1 MLGRRAL
8 GVGRRGK
15 YLLIALDGGLELI
28 VHLGMTGACLTGPGE
43 RPHLRWRL
51 RLDDGSTLD
60 FDDPR
65 RFGRAW
71 VRPAGQWR
79 GIKTLERMGAEP
91 VAGPPAPGLLEALRR
106 KAMIKPLL
114 LSQQAVAGVGNI
126 YADEALWLARVH
138 PRQRGLGS
146 RKAALLAAAI
156 VAVLTGAV
164 ERGGTTLRNYRD
176 SDGRAGGYQAA
187 LNVYGRE
194 GEPCPRCGAAIRKVR
209 LGGRGT
215 HFCPKCQRRYP
226 ASFRSRKSVP
236 RRDAAASP
244 DRLSAGRRRPRA
256 R

>member
-1 MLGRRAL
+1 
-8 GVGRRGK
+8 
-15 YLLIALDGGLELI
+15 
-28 VHLGMTGACLTGPGE
+28 
-43 RPHLRWRL
+43 
-51 RLDDGSTLD
+51 
-60 FDDPR
+60 
-65 RFGRAW
+65 
-71 VRPAGQWR
+71 VRPAGQWH
-79 GIKTLERMGAEP
+79 GIKALERMGAEP

-114 LSQQAVAGVGNI
+114 LSQQVVAGVGNI
-126 YADEALWLARVH
+126 YADEALWLAQVH

-146 RKAALLAAAI
+146 RKAARLAAAI
-156 VAVLTGAV
+156 VALLSGAV

-226 ASFRSRKSVP
+226 AGP
-236 RRDAAASP
+236 RGRQAAPSRDAPAPP
-244 DRLSAGRRRPRA
+244 DQRRTGRRRPRA
-256 R
+256 W